1 MTRRLCSLLAL
12 ILLLTTSA
20 LTKQKK
26 PRIPDYILH
35 AETVIVAIEPDTG
48 EPLDNPN
55 ANKQARENVER
66 ALTQWGR
73 FRIIPDGQQSDL
85 VVGIRIGNDK
95 LVRPTIKADGNIRIG
110 QIGQRSQGPPLGGE
124 PRPDPDSRNPRITN
138 EVGPTADSFSVY
150 RGGRANGFSS
160 SALWHYTAKE
170 CLRAP
175 EIKAVEEFRKA
186 VADAE
191 KAKTPNTP

>member
-1 MTRRLCSLLAL
+1 MGGYMTRRLCSLLAL

-66 ALTQWGR
+66 ALTQ
-73 FRIIPDGQQSDL
+73 
-85 VVGIRIGNDK
+85 
-95 LVRPTIKADGNIRIG
+95 
-110 QIGQRSQGPPLGGE
+110 
-124 PRPDPDSRNPRITN
+124 
-138 EVGPTADSFSVY
+138 
-150 RGGRANGFSS
+150 
-160 SALWHYTAKE
+160 
-170 CLRAP
+170 
-175 EIKAVEEFRKA
+175 
-186 VADAE
+186 
-191 KAKTPNTP
+191 

>member
-12 ILLLTTSA
+12 IFLLTGSA

-26 PRIPDYILH
+26 PRIPDYVLH

-55 ANKQARENVER
+55 ANRQARENVVR

-73 FRIIPDGQQSDL
+73 FRIVPDGQQSDL
-85 VVGIRIGNDK
+85 VVGVRLGNDK
-95 LVRPTIKADGNIRIG
+95 LLGPMIKTDDNIRIG
-110 QIGQRSQGPPLGGE
+110 QRSQAPPLGGE
-124 PRPDPDSRNPRITN
+124 PRPDPDSCSSRITN
-138 EVGPTADSFSVY
+138 EVGPTADSLSVY
-150 RGGRANGFSS
+150 RGGKANGFSS
-160 SALWHYTAKE
+160 SALWRYSAKD

-186 VADAE
+186 IAEAE
-191 KAKTPNTP
+191 KAKTPNAP